1 MNNFINLSVAVAA
14 VLSVQG
20 QTVKF
25 GKFST
30 EELEKKESVIRS
42 TAPAEVL
49 YSSAKYTV
57 DWNQSTGELEKIA
70 QITYRVKIY
79 DKDKSPSNFLTIEV
93 PIRKG
98 ENSSKEK
105 LMNLKASTFNQEN
118 GGLKEYKV
126 GKNDIFSK
134 DKHKYLT
141 LQTFT
146 FPNVKNGSILEY
158 SYQIASP
165 FYYNIDTWYFQENIP
180 VVKSDLTLE
189 AHEYFRYQDDFRGQY
204 ILKPEVGRKEAKVI
218 FKEGGFDATNY
229 THRPISMGTH
239 EYVLNTRTY
248 IAENL
253 DGYEREAYVLNPRN
267 ILSSVRFE
275 LASYIP
281 KFDTQKHFST
291 TWEQIGKDL
300 ISESSFGGELK
311 GNNFLDAKVSEL
323 TANKTTDLEKLE
335 AIYAFVRDNY
345 KWNSYDGKYTDSGV
359 KKTFNEKSGNVA
371 DINLMLTAM
380 LRKAGLQAN
389 PVVLSTV
396 QNGLLNYV
404 FPSKAK
410 LNYVIVQATING
422 EDYLMDGTEPYSK
435 VNLLP
440 IRALNQRG
448 FVVHENGLKEIDLEN
463 KIMSTS
469 KEQIIA
475 QLNLD
480 GSISGVYNNF
490 NDNYFYMNNKEA
502 LVTDPKEFEKDF
514 IEEYGFEIES
524 FKSLDNNEGLIR
536 NSFKFSNVQA
546 DVVNGKIIINPLL
559 FTATTSHNLNYDKR
573 NYNLEFGTPMTIAKT
588 IKIKIPNG
596 YKVETLPKEYQ
607 EMMINDAAGY
617 AYKVE
622 EKDGLLIINSA
633 KVQPYSTLPSDYY
646 SNFKGFMNKIVEA
659 ETQNVVLVK
668 Q

>member
-1 MNNFINLSVAVAA
+1 MKNFINLGVAVAA
-14 VLSVQG
+14 TLSVQG
-20 QTVKF
+20 QTEKF
-25 GKFST
+25 GKFSA
-30 EELEKKESVIRS
+30 EELAKKESKIRAA
-42 TAPAEVL
+42 APAEVL

-57 DWNQSTGELEKIA
+57 DWNQSTGELEKTA

-98 ENSSKEK
+98 DGSSKEK
-105 LMNLKASTFNQEN
+105 LTNLKASTFNQEN
-118 GGLKEYKV
+118 GNLKEYKV
-126 GKNDIFSK
+126 NKNDIFSK
-134 DKHKYLT
+134 DAHKYLT

-146 FPNVKNGSILEY
+146 FPNVQNGSILEF
-158 SYQIASP
+158 SYQITSP

-189 AHEYFRYQDDFRGQY
+189 THEYFRYQDDFRGQY
-204 ILKPEVGRKEAKVI
+204 VLKPEVGRKEAKVNV
-218 FKEGGFDATNY
+218 KQGGFDVNEFNHT
-229 THRPISMGTH
+229 PLSMGTY
-239 EYVLNTRTY
+239 EYTLNTKTY
-248 IAENL
+248 KAENL

-275 LASYIP
+275 LAAYVP
-281 KFDTQKHFST
+281 KNNTQKHFST

-300 ISESSFGGELK
+300 INESSFGGELK
-311 GNNFLDAKVSEL
+311 GNNFLDAKVTEL
-323 TANKTTDLEKLE
+323 TANKSTDLEKLD
-335 AIYAFVRDNY
+335 AIFTFVRDNY
-345 KWNSYDGKYTDSGV
+345 KWNGYDGKYTESGV
-359 KKTFNEKSGNVA
+359 KKTFNEKIGNVA

-404 FPSKAK
+404 FPSKSK
-410 LNYVIVQATING
+410 LNYVIVQTTIGDDN
-422 EDYLMDGTEPYSK
+422 YLVDGTEPYSK

-448 FVVHENGLKEIDLEN
+448 FVVNENGIKEIDLIN
-463 KIMSTS
+463 TIMSTS
-469 KEQIIA
+469 KEQITA
-475 QLNLD
+475 ELKAD
-480 GSISGVYNNF
+480 GLISGLYNNF

-502 LVTDPKEFEKDF
+502 YVADPKEFEKDF
-514 IEEYGFEIES
+514 IDEYTFEIES
-524 FKSLDNNEGLIR
+524 FQSLDNNKGLIR
-536 NSFKFSNVQA
+536 NSFKFDNVQA

-588 IKIKIPNG
+588 IKIKIPEG
-596 YKVETLPKEYQ
+596 YKVESLAKDYHEKIVN
-607 EMMINDAAGY
+607 EAAGY
-617 AYKVE
+617 VYKAE
-622 EKDGLLIINSA
+622 EKDGMLIINSV
-633 KVQPYSTLPSDYY
+633 KVQPYSILPSDYY
-646 SNFKGFMNKIVEA
+646 THYKAFINKIVEA
-659 ETQNVVLVK
+659 ETQNIVLVK